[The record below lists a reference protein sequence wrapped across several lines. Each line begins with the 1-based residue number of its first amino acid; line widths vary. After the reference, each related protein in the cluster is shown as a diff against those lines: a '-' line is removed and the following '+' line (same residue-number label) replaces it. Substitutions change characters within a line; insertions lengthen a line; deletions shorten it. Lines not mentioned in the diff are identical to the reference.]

1 MSLILPNS
9 TPPFINPLDEISNQ
23 ETLGHVPS
31 DYAQMLLYGIFALI
45 GLPVNISTLIYML
58 KRYRH
63 AKSFLLLLHIN
74 LNISDILVSLEN
86 CLIAWHDLFE
96 Y

>member
-1 MSLILPNS
+1 MSSLILNS
-9 TPPFINPLDEISNQ
+9 TPPTPSEEDVIAQEPLGYI
-23 ETLGHVPS
+23 TS
-31 DYAQMLLYGIFALI
+31 DYAQMLIYGIFVLI

-74 LNISDILVSLEN
+74 LNISDILFLASTCPV
-86 CLIAWHDLFE
+86 
-96 Y
+96 